1 MKYVE
6 LPLDKIKISDDQ
18 PRQDFNEESLKQLAE
33 SIKEVGQLQPII
45 VQKKGDEYVLISGE
59 RRYRAISGE
68 NDRKKI
74 AAVILENK
82 LNEETLRQIQLIENL
97 QRQDLNPLERA
108 VSIQRFIDDNQLTK
122 KDASEKLGVP
132 RTTLTEWLN
141 ILEVGEEYQKEV
153 LDDDSPLSLSHI
165 SLAKALANRTGDPTK
180 KKSLLNSI
188 LQYNLSRKETKN
200 VINLF
205 HNYLHMSMKEATAAI
220 LLKREKQKMYEKMKK
235 QKGGNNSQNP
245 VKSMINSL
253 SNTGERIEDVMEEV
267 GNLDED
273 EEETVL
279 NHFLYIYQLM
289 EIMIPEVGEY
299 EVEEL
304 IQKIKEGSI
313 N

>member
-220 LLKREKQKMYEKMKK
+220 LLKREKQKMYEKMNN